1 VNCGDGI
8 ETTAQEP
15 IPVLDHGF
23 VRLVEAPQNGDI
35 AVVRAARVSYGSGA
49 KTPSE
54 DKKLIAYLLNHDH
67 GSPFEM
73 AHFIFHVKVPILV
86 MRQWIR
92 HRIASYNEISFRYTE
107 APDEFYIPQTFRVP
121 SKTNKQGSDASPEI
135 DHVRCRAIV
144 ERSCRSAYEDYQ
156 QLLNVGVAKEMA
168 RMVLPVNIYTEFYWA
183 INARSL
189 MNFLSLRCED
199 HAQWETRQFAN
210 ALAPIFAREM
220 PWTYEAFI
228 GSLNP
233 EARKKT
239 QEGKRYATLT
249 AIANA

>member
-1 VNCGDGI
+1 VNCGEGNGADAYRF
-8 ETTAQEP
+8 TK
-15 IPVLDHGF
+15 VLDHGF
-23 VRLVEAPQNGDI
+23 VRLVEGPQNGDI

-49 KTPSE
+49 KTPAE
-54 DKKLIAYLLNHDH
+54 DKKIIAYLLNHDH

-92 HRIASYNEISFRYTE
+92 HRIASYNEISFRYTH
-107 APDEFYIPQTFRVP
+107 APDEFYIPEKFRAQDT
-121 SKTNKQGSDASPEI
+121 KNKQGSLETKEL
-135 DHVRCRAIV
+135 DHELARHVV
-144 ERSCRSAYEDYQ
+144 ENVSALAYQ
-156 QLLNVGVAKEMA
+156 EYKKLLELGVAREMA

-183 INARSL
+183 VNARSL

-199 HAQWETRQFAN
+199 HAQYETRQFAN
-210 ALAPIFAREM
+210 ALAPMFAQEM
-220 PWTYEAFI
+220 PWTYAAFVD
-228 GSLNP
+228 SLSP

-249 AIANA
+249 ETLSA